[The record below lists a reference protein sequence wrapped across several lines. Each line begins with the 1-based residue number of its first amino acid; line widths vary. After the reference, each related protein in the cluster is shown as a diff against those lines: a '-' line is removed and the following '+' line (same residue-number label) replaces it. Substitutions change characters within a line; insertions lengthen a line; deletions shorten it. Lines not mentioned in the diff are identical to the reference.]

1 ERVTQHLKPHLWA
14 KANRLPIRKAISEF
28 AHELLIAPRLQRMEG
43 DWEKYVL
50 ESETPGLEYWFQA
63 RRLLLDHWQVDAGSL
78 EKRIEGRPAP
88 LDALDFV
95 IEFSRH
101 LGIKEEMMPVYLQEI
116 SSTLYGSAY
125 KQAKTEISAAELAFA
140 DYQIVEAGMT
150 EGHPTFIANNG
161 RIGFDALDYSRY
173 APEVGSSIRL
183 IWLAVHKEMA
193 TFKSISTLDYDLLMH
208 EELGRQALEQFDAA
222 LRQKGLNSTDY
233 IYMPAHPWQWFNR
246 LSTIFAADIANR
258 HIVCLGQGKDIYHAQ
273 QSIRTLF
280 NISDP

>member
-1 ERVTQHLKPHLWA
+1 
-14 KANRLPIRKAISEF
+14 
-28 AHELLIAPRLQRMEG
+28 
-43 DWEKYVL
+43 
-50 ESETPGLEYWFQA
+50 
-63 RRLLLDHWQVDAGSL
+63 
-78 EKRIEGRPAP
+78 
-88 LDALDFV
+88 
-95 IEFSRH
+95 
-101 LGIKEEMMPVYLQEI
+101 
-116 SSTLYGSAY
+116 
-125 KQAKTEISAAELAFA
+125 
-140 DYQIVEAGMT
+140 
-150 EGHPTFIANNG
+150 
-161 RIGFDALDYSRY
+161 
-173 APEVGSSIRL
+173 L

-280 NISDP
+280 NISNPHKRYVKTALSILNMGFMRGLSPTRMLATPAINEWLKNLLDSDSYLAANGFSILREVATIGYRNRCFNTALKK